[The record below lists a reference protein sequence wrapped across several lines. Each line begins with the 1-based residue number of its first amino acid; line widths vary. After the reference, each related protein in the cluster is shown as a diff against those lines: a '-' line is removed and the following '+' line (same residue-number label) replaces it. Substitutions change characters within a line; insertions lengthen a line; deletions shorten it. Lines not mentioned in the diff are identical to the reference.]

1 MVNTNPKEENQKEE
15 IMKRIA
21 WINATALGAA
31 AMLLA
36 VSCKSQKPVGLTTIP
51 GQKTIVASNPN
62 PLPVPTPTGGGGI
75 PGGTT
80 IPSGGQPFV
89 NPNAII
95 QPINPNNAGLLN
107 DQGQG
112 FTGQEMEDREAF
124 AALTVHFEYDSAA
137 VHPDDFEKIK
147 LVALH
152 LIQHPT
158 HKLLVEG
165 HCDERGTEDY
175 NLSLGER
182 RALSVVDELSRL
194 NVGADRLRTLSQG
207 EKVPMVLGADEQ
219 SFAENRRGEF
229 VLLMPAQ

>member
-1 MVNTNPKEENQKEE
+1 
-15 IMKRIA
+15 MKRNA
-21 WINATALGAA
+21 LINATALGAA

-36 VSCKSQKPVGLTTIP
+36 VGCKTQKPVGLTTIP

-62 PLPVPTPTGGGGI
+62 PLPVPTPLGGGGI
-75 PGGTT
+75 PGGET
-80 IPSGGQPFV
+80 IPGGGQPFV
-89 NPNAII
+89 NPNPII
-95 QPINPNNAGLLN
+95 QPLNPNNGALLN
-107 DQGQG
+107 EQGNG

-152 LIQHPT
+152 LIQNPT
-158 HKLLVEG
+158 HKLMVEG

-182 RALSVVDELSRL
+182 RALAVVDELSRM
-194 NVGADRLRTLSQG
+194 NVGAGRLRTLSQG
-207 EKVPMVLGADEQ
+207 EKVPMLLGLDEQ
-219 SFAENRRGEF
+219 SFSENRRGEF
-229 VLLMPAQ
+229 VLLTPAQ

>member
-1 MVNTNPKEENQKEE
+1 
-15 IMKRIA
+15 MKRIA
-21 WINATALGAA
+21 LINATALGAA

-36 VSCKSQKPVGLTTIP
+36 VGCKTQKPVGLTTIP

-62 PLPVPTPTGGGGI
+62 PLPVPTPIGGSEI

-80 IPSGGQPFV
+80 IPGGGGLPFV
-89 NPNAII
+89 NPNPII

-107 DQGQG
+107 EQGQG

-152 LIQHPT
+152 LIQNPT
-158 HKLLVEG
+158 HKLMVEG

-182 RALSVVDELSRL
+182 RAMAVVDELSRM
-194 NVGADRLRTLSQG
+194 NVGAERLRTLSQG
-207 EKVPMVLGADEQ
+207 EKVPMMVGLDEQ

>member
-1 MVNTNPKEENQKEE
+1 
-15 IMKRIA
+15 MKKIA
-21 WINATALGAA
+21 WINATALSTA

-36 VSCKSQKPVGLTTIP
+36 AGCKTQKPVGLTTIP

-62 PLPVPTPTGGGGI
+62 PLPVPTPPGNGGGDI
-75 PGGTT
+75 PGGIT
-80 IPSGGQPFV
+80 IPGNGNLPFV
-89 NPNAII
+89 NPNPII
-95 QPINPNNAGLLN
+95 QPLNPNNAGLLN
-107 DQGQG
+107 EQGQG
-112 FTGQEMEDREAF
+112 FTGQEVEDREAF

-152 LIQHPT
+152 LAQNPS

-182 RALSVVDELSRL
+182 RALAVVDELARM
-194 NVGADRLRTLSQG
+194 NIGADRLRTLSQG
-207 EKVPMVLGADEQ
+207 EKVPMVLGTDEQ